1 MKKKSIFC
9 TLGVFAIGA
18 TIAYIATAQYFRK
31 TFAFSEGLGVE
42 LDEAFAS
49 LEGKNFF
56 NR

>member
-1 MKKKSIFC
+1 MKKKSILC
-9 TLGVFAIGA
+9 TLGTFAIGA
-18 TIAYIATAQYFRK
+18 TVACIATARYFRK

-49 LEGKNFF
+49 LEGKKFF